1 MLVQLVKPDPILLED
16 PVRPGIWPEERLALC
31 TRGVWMWIED
41 KQLAA
46 ILCVAFKDTIPTT
59 EAELLSDPKKVT
71 FDNAILYSIWSYK
84 KGAGSTL
91 VREYLEITR
100 FEGSPIKRVITM
112 SPKTEMARNFH
123 YKNGARL
130 LQANEETVN
139 YEY

>member
-1 MLVQLVKPDPILLED
+1 MIVQLVKPDPILLED
-16 PVRPGIWPEERLALC
+16 PVRPGIWPEERLVDL

-46 ILCVAFKDTIPTT
+46 ILCIAFHKTIPTT
-59 EAELLSDPKKVT
+59 EEELMDPPSRICL
-71 FDNAILYSIWSYK
+71 DNAILYSIWSYR
-84 KGAGSTL
+84 KGAGSKL
-91 VREYLEITR
+91 VREYLEMAR
-100 FEGSPIKRVITM
+100 GQGSPVKRIVTM

-130 LQANEETVN
+130 LQANEKTVN